1 MGLGSG
7 EQAEERGDVFI
18 GAHVAS
24 FKAFRKKHRRWS
36 KKSQPEPRAG
46 TAVASVMSRYLA
58 ASRTFFD
65 PAQISVLSLACDASR
80 VSGKEIMLVVLLGT
94 RHDGETH
101 ACWAPPQ
108 VIQVWGLGL
117 NPNQIH
123 ICFCVIQSAQSI
135 QVSYQIHTRTAGREK
150 PAQN

>member
-1 MGLGSG
+1 M
-7 EQAEERGDVFI
+7 FI

-94 RHDGETH
+94 RHDGETR

-108 VIQVWGLGL
+108 VIQVLGL
-117 NPNQIH
+117 CLNPYKFIFVFASSKVRSPYQFHTKFIPEWRGANSLQQIE
-123 ICFCVIQSAQSI
+123 Q
-135 QVSYQIHTRTAGREK
+135 Y
-150 PAQN
+150 